1 MTNAIKSQTIGAM
14 IWRRDLAIHLAAI
27 LLVFLSSACTTQRML
42 PKDTGAG
49 FSTDLATEVFTTGYS
64 SISEKYIDKISL
76 ATLALEGMRGL
87 VALDPRLMVSR
98 RQNIIVLT
106 DNDRAV
112 ARFPAPT
119 DNDALK
125 WAALTV
131 EVLAAS
137 GKASKQLRAASN
149 EMLFKA
155 VFDGMLSKLDV
166 FSRYAGI
173 EDARKN
179 RAKRE
184 GFGGIGIRFKF
195 KWGEFRVT
203 FVMANTPAAR
213 AGIKKGDIITYVGQV
228 PVKGLQARQVGAQMR
243 GPIGSLLTLT
253 VRRGQAGPLTFEIE
267 RAHIVGVTVTMREKN
282 GIVFLKVRGF
292 NKNTTR
298 NMAKKLKEAKK
309 KLGTKIKGLVLD
321 LRGNPGGLLKQSI
334 RIADLFLAQ
343 GQIIRTQ
350 GRHPDSIQHYEAS
363 GTDLAS
369 GTPLAVLVD
378 GKSASA
384 AEIVAAALQDRGRA
398 VVIGTSSFGKGTVQT
413 VIRLPNGGEIT
424 LTWSRL
430 ITPSGYALHGLG
442 VMPAICTSGAGG
454 GERELIDRALMA
466 RMKTSTLIE
475 AWRKADINNE
485 GQRKGL
491 RASCPAERR
500 KKSVE
505 AEVAS
510 RLIGNRSL
518 YNRALGLTSAVDA
531 AGRDGQEKARRP

>member
-1 MTNAIKSQTIGAM
+1 M
-14 IWRRDLAIHLAAI
+14 IRHRDLAIRLAAA
-27 LLVFLSSACTTQRML
+27 LLVCLSGACAPRLTL
-42 PKDTGAG
+42 PKETGAV
-49 FSTDLATEVFTTGYS
+49 FSTDSATEVFTAGYS
-64 SISEKYIDKISL
+64 SISEKYIDTISL
-76 ATLALEGMRGL
+76 AVIALEGMRGL
-87 VALDPRLMVSR
+87 STIDPGLTVSR
-98 RQNIIVLT
+98 RQNTIILT
-106 DNDRAV
+106 DNDRVV
-112 ARFPAPT
+112 ARFPAPR
-119 DNDALK
+119 DNDARK

-131 EVLAAS
+131 EISTAA
-137 GKASKQLRAASN
+137 GVASKQLRAASN
-149 EMLFKA
+149 EMLYEA
-155 VFDGMLSKLDV
+155 VFDGMLSNLDV
-166 FSRYAGI
+166 FSRYAGV
-173 EDARKN
+173 EEARKN
-179 RAKRE
+179 RAKRQ
-184 GFGGIGIRFKF
+184 GFGGVGIRFKL
-195 KWGEFRVT
+195 KRGQFRVT
-203 FVMANTPAAR
+203 FVMPNTPAAR
-213 AGIKKGDIITYVGQV
+213 AGIKKGDIITYIGQV
-228 PVKGLQARQVGAQMR
+228 PVKGLQASEVGAQLR
-243 GPIGSLLTLT
+243 GPIGSRVTLT
-253 VRRGQAGPLTFEIE
+253 VRRLGQAGPLTFEIE
-267 RAHIVGVTVTMREKN
+267 RAHIVGVTVVLSERN
-282 GIVFLKVRGF
+282 GIVFLRVTGF
-292 NKNTTR
+292 NKNTALS
-298 NMAKKLKEAKK
+298 MASKLKKAKKM
-309 KLGTKIKGLVLD
+309 LGAKIKGLVLD

-334 RIADLFLAQ
+334 RVADLFLAQ
-343 GQIIRTQ
+343 GQIIRTR

-363 GTDLAS
+363 GPDLVTGA
-369 GTPLAVLVD
+369 PLVVLVD